1 MNAETLK
8 QLPYW
13 GELTETEKQQVAQ
26 SAYIRYYAPGER
38 LFGPDVECVGMIHLL
53 SGASRAY
60 LLSDEGRE
68 VTLFRLEEDD
78 DCIISAASV
87 LAQINFESYMVV
99 EQPAS
104 ILIVPVKLFGDLCEN
119 NIHVR
124 CFTYELATRRFS
136 QVVAAIE
143 QTLFSRLDKRLA
155 KYLLETYEKT
165 GIRDIRMTQEEL
177 ARQVNSV
184 RETVGRMLKRFAGEG
199 LIENRRGTVVLKDL
213 EKLEKTAKK

>member
-1 MNAETLK
+1 MKTETLEK
-8 QLPYW
+8 LPYW
-13 GELTETEKQQVAQ
+13 KDLTEREKQQAAEA
-26 SAYIRYYAPGER
+26 AYIRRYKPGEL
-38 LFGPDVECVGMIHLL
+38 LFGPDVESVGMIHLL

-68 VTLFRLEEDD
+68 VTLFRLGEEDN
-78 DCIISAASV
+78 CIISAASV
-87 LAQINFESYMVV
+87 LAQISFESYMVV

-104 ILIVPVKLFGDLCEN
+104 ILIVPVEVFGEFCEKN
-119 NIHVR
+119 TQVR
-124 CFTYELATRRFS
+124 CFAYELATRRFS

-155 KYLLETYEKT
+155 NYLIQTYRNT
-165 GIRDIRMTQEEL
+165 GSREIRMTQEEL

-199 LIENRRGTVVLKDL
+199 MIENRRGTVVLKDL
-213 EKLEKTAKK
+213 AKLEKTAKK

>member
-13 GELTETEKQQVAQ
+13 GELTEGEKQQVAQ
-26 SAYIRYYAPGER
+26 SAYIRYYAPGEL
-38 LFGPDVECVGMIHLL
+38 LFGSDVESIGMIHLL
-53 SGASRAY
+53 SGGSRAY

-68 VTLFRLEEDD
+68 VTLFRLEEGD

-104 ILIVPVKLFGDLCEN
+104 ILVVPVKLFGELCEK

-124 CFTYELATRRFS
+124 CFTYELATKRFS
-136 QVVAAIE
+136 QVVSAIE

-155 KYLLETYEKT
+155 KYLVQTYRKT
-165 GIRDIRMTQEEL
+165 GARDIRMTQDEL
-177 ARQVNSV
+177 SRQVNSV
-184 RETVGRMLKRFAGEG
+184 RETVGRMLKRFAAEG

-213 EKLEKTAKK
+213 EKLEKIAKK

>member
-1 MNAETLK
+1 MKTETLEK
-8 QLPYW
+8 LPYW
-13 GELTETEKQQVAQ
+13 EALTESEKKQAAEA
-26 SAYIRYYAPGER
+26 AYIRRYKPGEL
-38 LFGPDVECVGMIHLL
+38 LFGPDAESVGMIHLL

-68 VTLFRLEEDD
+68 VTLFRLGEEDN
-78 DCIISAASV
+78 CIISAASV

-104 ILIVPVKLFGDLCEN
+104 ILIVPVELFGEFCEK

-124 CFTYELATRRFS
+124 CFTYELAAMRFS

-155 KYLLETYEKT
+155 NYLIQTYRDT
-165 GIRDIRMTQEEL
+165 GSREIHMTQEEL

-199 LIENRRGTVVLKDL
+199 LIENRRGTVVLKDI
-213 EKLEKTAKK
+213 EKLEKVAKK

>member
-1 MNAETLK
+1 MKTETLEK
-8 QLPYW
+8 LPYW
-13 GELTETEKQQVAQ
+13 KDLTEREKQQAAEA
-26 SAYIRYYAPGER
+26 AYIRRYKPGEL
-38 LFGPDVECVGMIHLL
+38 LFGPDVESVGMIHLL

-68 VTLFRLEEDD
+68 VTLFRLGEEDN
-78 DCIISAASV
+78 CIISAASV
-87 LAQINFESYMVV
+87 LAQISFESYMVV

-104 ILIVPVKLFGDLCEN
+104 ILIVPVELFGEFCEKN
-119 NIHVR
+119 
-124 CFTYELATRRFS
+124 TQGRFS

-155 KYLLETYEKT
+155 NYLIQTYRNT
-165 GIRDIRMTQEEL
+165 GSREIRMTQEEL

-199 LIENRRGTVVLKDL
+199 MIENRRGTVVLKDL
-213 EKLEKTAKK
+213 AKLEKIAKK

>member
-13 GELTETEKQQVAQ
+13 GDLTESEKQQVAQ

-38 LFGPDVECVGMIHLL
+38 LFGPDVESIGMIHLL

-68 VTLFRLEEDD
+68 VTLFRLEEGDN
-78 DCIISAASV
+78 CIISAASV

-104 ILIVPVKLFGDLCEN
+104 ILVVPVKLFGEFCEEN
-119 NIHVR
+119 VYVR
-124 CFTYELATRRFS
+124 CFAYELATQRFS
-136 QVVAAIE
+136 QVVSAIE

-155 KYLLETYEKT
+155 KYLLETSRKT
-165 GIRDIRMTQEEL
+165 GARDIRMTQEEL
-177 ARQVNSV
+177 SRQVNSV
-184 RETVGRMLKRFAGEG
+184 RETVGRMLKRFAAEG

-213 EKLEKTAKK
+213 EKLEKIAKK

>member
-8 QLPYW
+8 KLPYW
-13 GELTETEKQQVAQ
+13 EQLTESEKQQVAQ
-26 SAYIRYYAPGER
+26 AAYIRYYAPGER
-38 LFGPDVECVGMIHLL
+38 LFGPDVECVGMVHLL

-68 VTLFRLEEDD
+68 VTLFRLEEVD

-104 ILIVPVKLFGDLCEN
+104 ILIVPVKLFGELCEN

-124 CFTYELATRRFS
+124 CFAYELATRRFS

-143 QTLFSRLDKRLA
+143 QTLFSHLDKRLA
-155 KYLLETYEKT
+155 KYLVQTYRKT
-165 GIRDIRMTQEEL
+165 GVRDIRMTQEEL

-184 RETVGRMLKRFAGEG
+184 RETVGRMLKRFAAEG
-199 LIENRRGTVVLKDL
+199 LIENRRGTVVVKDI
-213 EKLEKTAKK
+213 EKLEKIAKK

>member
-1 MNAETLK
+1 MTEMLK
-8 QLPYW
+8 QIPYW
-13 GELTETEKQQVAQ
+13 EYLTEDEKKRAAE
-26 SAYIRYYAPGER
+26 SAYIRHYVTGEQMY
-38 LFGPDVECVGMIHLL
+38 GPYVECVGMVHLL

-68 VTLFRLEEDD
+68 VTLFRLEEGDN
-78 DCIISAASV
+78 CIISAASV

-104 ILIVPVKLFGDLCEN
+104 ILIVPVKLFGELCEN

-124 CFTYELATRRFS
+124 CFAYELATQRFS

-199 LIENRRGTVVLKDL
+199 S
-213 EKLEKTAKK
+213 

>member
-8 QLPYW
+8 KLPYW
-13 GELTETEKQQVAQ
+13 EQLTESEKQQVAQ
-26 SAYIRYYAPGER
+26 AAYIRYYAPGER
-38 LFGPDVECVGMIHLL
+38 LFGPDAESIGMIHLL

-68 VTLFRLEEDD
+68 VTLFRLEEED

-104 ILIVPVKLFGDLCEN
+104 ILVVPVKLFGELCEQ

-124 CFTYELATRRFS
+124 CFAYELATRRFS

-143 QTLFSRLDKRLA
+143 QTLFSHLDKRLA
-155 KYLLETYEKT
+155 KYLVQTYRKT
-165 GIRDIRMTQEEL
+165 GVRDIRMTQEEL

-184 RETVGRMLKRFAGEG
+184 RETVGRMLKRFAAEG
-199 LIENRRGTVVLKDL
+199 LIENRRGTVVVKDV
-213 EKLEKTAKK
+213 EKLEKIAKK

>member
-1 MNAETLK
+1 
-8 QLPYW
+8 
-13 GELTETEKQQVAQ
+13 
-26 SAYIRYYAPGER
+26 
-38 LFGPDVECVGMIHLL
+38 MIHLL

-104 ILIVPVKLFGDLCEN
+104 ILVVPVKLFGDLCEN

>member
-1 MNAETLK
+1 MTEMLK
-8 QLPYW
+8 QIPYW
-13 GELTETEKQQVAQ
+13 EYLTEDEKKRAAE
-26 SAYIRYYAPGER
+26 SAYIRHYVTGEQMY
-38 LFGPDVECVGMIHLL
+38 GPYVECVGMIHVLK
-53 SGASRAY
+53 GETRAY

-68 VTLFRLEEDD
+68 VTLFRLEEGDN
-78 DCIISAASV
+78 CIISAASV

-104 ILIVPVKLFGDLCEN
+104 ILVVPVKLFGELCEN

-124 CFTYELATRRFS
+124 CFAYELATRRFS

-155 KYLLETYEKT
+155 KYLLETYGKT
-165 GIRDIRMTQEEL
+165 GDRNIRMTQEEL
-177 ARQVNSV
+177 SRQVNSV

-199 LIENRRGTVVLKDL
+199 MIENRRGTVVLKDL

>member
-1 MNAETLK
+1 M
-8 QLPYW
+8 
-13 GELTETEKQQVAQ
+13 
-26 SAYIRYYAPGER
+26 
-38 LFGPDVECVGMIHLL
+38 
-53 SGASRAY
+53 
-60 LLSDEGRE
+60 LSDEGRE
-68 VTLFRLEEDD
+68 VTLFRLEEGDN
-78 DCIISAASV
+78 CIISAASV

-104 ILIVPVKLFGDLCEN
+104 ILIVPVKLFGELCEN

-124 CFTYELATRRFS
+124 CFAYELATQRFS